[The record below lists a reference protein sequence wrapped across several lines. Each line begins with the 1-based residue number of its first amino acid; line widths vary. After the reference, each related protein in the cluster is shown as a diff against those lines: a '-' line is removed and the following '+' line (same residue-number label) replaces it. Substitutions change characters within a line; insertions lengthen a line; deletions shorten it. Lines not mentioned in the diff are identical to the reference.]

1 MYKSNEEKK
10 DEKKANISN
19 LFLCIKQGGILGT
32 KKNLVGFCFNGNV
45 KKNKLKL
52 NKFMRERK
60 EFHGIAETREKKKYM
75 KNPYRSFA
83 LRMGRKKYKIAKQV
97 T

>member
-1 MYKSNEEKK
+1 
-10 DEKKANISN
+10 
-19 LFLCIKQGGILGT
+19 
-32 KKNLVGFCFNGNV
+32 
-45 KKNKLKL
+45 
-52 NKFMRERK
+52 MRERK
-60 EFHGIAETREKKKYM
+60 EFHGIAQTREKKKKYM